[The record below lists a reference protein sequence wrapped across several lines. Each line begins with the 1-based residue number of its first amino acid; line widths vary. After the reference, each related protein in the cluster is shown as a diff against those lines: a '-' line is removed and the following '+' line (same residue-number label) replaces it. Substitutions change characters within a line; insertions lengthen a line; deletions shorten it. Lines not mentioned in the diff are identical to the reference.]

1 MPIYNSP
8 LDMLAAFVIVYAISA
23 LSTMALAWFIK
34 RTARKAASRPSGCS
48 GSLRW
53 PIGRLSSVYK
63 SASSNPIAAASWRVR
78 A

>member
-34 RTARKAASRPSGCS
+34 RTARKAARRFP
-48 GSLRW
+48 L
-53 PIGRLSSVYK
+53 P
-63 SASSNPIAAASWRVR
+63 A
-78 A
+78 